1 MIISPSK
8 LKKYA
13 KEINPNMRI
22 SKRYIIGLEIYLQDK
37 IEGHVKRNKGKK
49 TLLDDVFLGLPARKK

>member
-22 SKRYIIGLEIYLQDK
+22 SKRYIVGLEIQLRNK
-37 IEGHVKRNKGKK
+37 IESHIKRNNGKK

>member
-1 MIISPSK
+1 MIISPTK

-22 SKRYIIGLEIYLQDK
+22 SKRYIVGLEIYLLSK
-37 IEGHVKRNKGKK
+37 VEAHIKRNNGKK

>member
-13 KEINPNMRI
+13 KGLDPNMRI
-22 SKRYIIGLEIYLQDK
+22 SKRYIDRIEIFIEDK
-37 IEGHVKRNKGKK
+37 IERHLKMNRGKK
-49 TLLDDVFLGLPARKK
+49 TLMDDVFMGVAPR